1 MPARKKTIMVY
12 SQWHPGMGVAQL
24 LIRNALYFCATYHK
38 EMDMRGYR
46 PYILEY
52 EEVNNGI

>member
-1 MPARKKTIMVY
+1 MSARKKTIMVY
-12 SQWHPGMGVAQL
+12 PQWHPGMGVAQL

-52 EEVNNGI
+52 EEV

>member
-1 MPARKKTIMVY
+1 MSAHKKNLLVY
-12 SQWHPGMGVAQL
+12 PMWHPGKGVAEL
-24 LIRNALYFCATYHK
+24 HCKKNVYLRATYSIG
-38 EMDMRGYR
+38 MDMRGYR